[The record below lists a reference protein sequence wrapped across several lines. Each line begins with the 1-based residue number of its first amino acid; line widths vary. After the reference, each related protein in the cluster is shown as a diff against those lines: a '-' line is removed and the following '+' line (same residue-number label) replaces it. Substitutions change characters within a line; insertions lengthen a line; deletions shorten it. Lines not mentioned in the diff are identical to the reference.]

1 MAQPQGPFPGQM
13 QPSPEQMKQIQAQIA
28 AEAEKAGMT
37 VPQFIQHSRAQHAAR
52 MAQQGQQQPSPEQ
65 IRAMQAQLTAEA
77 EKAGLTVPQFIE
89 RQRQAQAQAQAA
101 GMQPGQQPSPEQIRA
116 MQAQVTAEAE
126 KAGLTVPQFIER
138 QRQAQAQ
145 AQAAGMQQG
154 QQPSPEQ
161 IRAMQ
166 AQIAAEAEKAG
177 MTVPEYVER
186 IKAQAMQQ
194 QQMRQQQQ
202 QGAQPGKQVPIAPGP
217 PKPEGIAVAKFLRS
231 QDLKLRTCIFNDQ
244 RKDMF
249 KVKRAI
255 RALHSPAYEKARK
268 KNPLL
273 PEVKDRVTAENT
285 LKLLPL
291 SMLALRVSKVDPHDG
306 HNHGKKK
313 RTKGLW
319 TVKVEPQQEARDD
332 YHYVFLY
339 EGAQWKNKLYAAGA
353 LGLILAVVFFPL
365 WPYSLRLGVWYLSM
379 GMLGLLG
386 LFFAMAI
393 FRLILFLIT
402 MFVAAPGFWLYPNLF
417 EDVGFFDSFK
427 PLWAWHED
435 ELTIKKRKKEERQR
449 KKAKREAKANG
460 THVDK
465 KEATPQKAVQAASP
479 ARPASSSASSS
490 DGPDNSRP
498 NTSSATGVET
508 APNNTQQRS
517 MGARVEEVEDE

>member
-1 MAQPQGPFPGQM
+1 MAQQQPPPGAQSGRPSPPPGAGPFPPGM
-13 QPSPEQMKQIQAQIA
+13 QPGQQPTPEQIRAVQARIA

-37 VPQFIQHSRAQHAAR
+37 VPQFIERQKAL
-52 MAQQGQQQPSPEQ
+52 
-65 IRAMQAQLTAEA
+65 AMQQ
-77 EKAGLTVPQFIE
+77 
-89 RQRQAQAQAQAA
+89 
-101 GMQPGQQPSPEQIRA
+101 
-116 MQAQVTAEAE
+116 
-126 KAGLTVPQFIER
+126 
-138 QRQAQAQ
+138 
-145 AQAAGMQQG
+145 QQG

-161 IRAMQ
+161 VRQMQ

-177 MTVPEYVER
+177 LTVPQYVER
-186 IKAQAMQQ
+186 LKAQAMQQ

-268 KNPLL
+268 KNPIL

-285 LKLLPL
+285 LKTLPL
-291 SMLALRVSKVDPHDG
+291 SMLALRVSKVDPHQG

-313 RTKGLW
+313 RVKGLW

-332 YHYVFLY
+332 YYYVFLY
-339 EGAQWKNKLYAAGA
+339 EGPQWKNKLYAAGA
-353 LGLILAVVFFPL
+353 LGVILAVVFFPL
-365 WPYSLRLGVWYLSM
+365 WPYHLRLGVWYLSM
-379 GMLGLLG
+379 GLLGLLG

-393 FRLILFLIT
+393 FRLILFLVT
-402 MFVAAPGFWLYPNLF
+402 MFVTPPGFWLYPNLF

-435 ELTIKKRKKEERQR
+435 EAAVKQRKKEERQK
-449 KKAKREAKANG
+449 KKARREAKANG
-460 THVDK
+460 TFVKKDK
-465 KEATPQKAVQAASP
+465 SKQPAAATTEKP
-479 ARPASSSASSS
+479 ADPPSSSSSASEEPEISK
-490 DGPDNSRP
+490 PV
-498 NTSSATGVET
+498 TSSATGAEPIPKDGNMQ
-508 APNNTQQRS
+508 AQQRNLA
-517 MGARVEEVEDE
+517 ARVEETEDE

>member
-1 MAQPQGPFPGQM
+1 MPGPFPGQM

-89 RQRQAQAQAQAA
+89 RQRQAQAQAQA
-101 GMQPGQQPSPEQIRA
+101 
-116 MQAQVTAEAE
+116 
-126 KAGLTVPQFIER
+126 
-138 QRQAQAQ
+138 
-145 AQAAGMQQG
+145 QAAGMQPG

-177 MTVPEYVER
+177 MTVPQYVER

-231 QDLKLRTCIFNDQ
+231 QDLKFRTCIFNDQ

-313 RTKGLW
+313 RVKGLW

-332 YHYVFLY
+332 FHYVFLY

-460 THVDK
+460 ISVEA
-465 KEATPQKAVQAASP
+465 KEEDTPQKAVEAESP

-490 DGPDNSRP
+490 DGPENSRP

-508 APNNTQQRS
+508 APNTTQQRS
-517 MGARVEEVEDE
+517 LGARVEEVEDE